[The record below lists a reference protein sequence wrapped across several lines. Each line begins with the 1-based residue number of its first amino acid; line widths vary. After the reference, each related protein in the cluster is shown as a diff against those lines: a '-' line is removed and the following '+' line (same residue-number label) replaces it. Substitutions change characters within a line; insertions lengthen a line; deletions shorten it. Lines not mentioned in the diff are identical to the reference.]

1 MKGKTNYKKWS
12 FKLLIY
18 LVLINIT
25 IAYLVFNLVVGLND
39 MGVFN
44 RNTTILSV
52 LATLLLII
60 GITLTILSIKNKEEK
75 NYQYYFSI
83 IGYPIFI
90 VISILSL
97 FI

>member
-1 MKGKTNYKKWS
+1 MKKETNYKKWS

-18 LVLINIT
+18 LILINVA
-25 IAYLVFNLVVGLND
+25 IAYLVYNLAVGFND
-39 MGVFN
+39 MEVFN
-44 RNTTILSV
+44 RNTTILS
-52 LATLLLII
+52 II
-60 GITLTILSIKNKEEK
+60 ASIILVVGIILTILSIRNKETK

-90 VISILSL
+90 FFTVLSL